1 MQRQRQRL
9 RYMQLQ
15 KERKQIS
22 DAHYILALIGKPLHA
37 VAIIRAAEHFHSVV
51 ERKTG
56 TEAGGHFH
64 AG

>member
-1 MQRQRQRL
+1 MPHPQR
-9 RYMQLQ
+9 
-15 KERKQIS
+15 ERKQTS

-37 VAIIRAAEHFHSVV
+37 VAIIRAAEHFQFVV